1 MFELLKIFTLLL
13 LIAFAL
19 LTVAKKFKIPYSIVL
34 VLSGFAI
41 SLFKFHLNFHVSY
54 ETIMLVFIPALV
66 FKEAIS
72 LDVRLLNTYKIPV
85 LVLVL
90 IGISG
95 QVILLGY
102 ILHFLFGFALLN
114 AFLFS
119 VIIIPTDPVGVL
131 NILEEIGADERIKII
146 AEGESLFDDAVAI
159 IIFGALMSILLKEK
173 TVNLSFFM
181 EFLSHELVLS
191 FVLGLTIGILSYVL
205 IKFTEDIHLQVVIS
219 LVTAF
224 GGFLLATYLHSSG
237 ILLVVFAGLLLGN
250 ISNITKFKNVI
261 DRDHLLF
268 WDIVTFLLTTIL
280 YLFIG
285 IIIQD
290 THGLSE
296 YLHWLLA
303 SIAIFLIMFL
313 LRWFTLTLILK
324 GIGRLIKEPFSLKII
339 TFMAF
344 GSMKGPI
351 SLAMLIA
358 LPMSLGNE
366 FVFKA
371 CIIGYSIIMFSILI
385 QGSLLRLTAKKL
397 LGSCISIT
405 E

>member
-1 MFELLKIFTLLL
+1 MSELLKIFTLLL

-34 VLSGFAI
+34 VLSGFAV
-41 SLFKFHLNFHVSY
+41 SLLKFHLNFHVSY
-54 ETIMLVFIPALV
+54 EIIMLVFIPALV

-72 LDVRLLNTYKIPV
+72 LDIRLLNAYKIPV

-90 IGISG
+90 VGISG

-191 FVLGLTIGILSYVL
+191 FVLGLTIGILS
-205 IKFTEDIHLQVVIS
+205 
-219 LVTAF
+219 
-224 GGFLLATYLHSSG
+224 
-237 ILLVVFAGLLLGN
+237 
-250 ISNITKFKNVI
+250 
-261 DRDHLLF
+261 
-268 WDIVTFLLTTIL
+268 
-280 YLFIG
+280 
-285 IIIQD
+285 
-290 THGLSE
+290 
-296 YLHWLLA
+296 
-303 SIAIFLIMFL
+303 
-313 LRWFTLTLILK
+313 
-324 GIGRLIKEPFSLKII
+324 
-339 TFMAF
+339 
-344 GSMKGPI
+344 
-351 SLAMLIA
+351 
-358 LPMSLGNE
+358 
-366 FVFKA
+366 
-371 CIIGYSIIMFSILI
+371 
-385 QGSLLRLTAKKL
+385 
-397 LGSCISIT
+397 
-405 E
+405 

>member
-1 MFELLKIFTLLL
+1 MLELLKIFTLLL
-13 LIAFAL
+13 LISFVL
-19 LTVAKKFKIPYSIVL
+19 LTVAKRFKIPYSIVL
-34 VLSGFAI
+34 VLSGFVV
-41 SLFKFHLNFHVSY
+41 SLFKFHLNFYVSY

-66 FKEAIS
+66 FKEALS
-72 LDVRLLNTYKIPV
+72 LDIRLLNVYKTPV
-85 LVLVL
+85 LILVL
-90 IGISG
+90 IGIIG
-95 QVILLGY
+95 QVIIMGY

-131 NILEEIGADERIKII
+131 NILEEIGAEERIKTI

-159 IIFGALMSILLKEK
+159 IIFGTLMSILLKEK
-173 TVNLSFFM
+173 TVNLLFFV

-191 FVLGLTIGILSYVL
+191 FVLGLVIGILSYVL
-205 IKFTEDIHLQVVIS
+205 IRFTEDIHLQIVIS

-224 GGFLLATYLHSSG
+224 GGFLLATYLHASG

-261 DRDHLLF
+261 NRDHLFF
-268 WDIVTFLLTTIL
+268 WNIVTFLLTTIL
-280 YLFIG
+280 YLIIG
-285 IIIQD
+285 IIIQN

-313 LRWFTLTLILK
+313 LRWFMLTLILK
-324 GIGRLIKEPFSLKII
+324 GVGRLMKEPFSLRII
-339 TFMAF
+339 IFMAF
-344 GSMKGPI
+344 GSMKGPV

-371 CIIGYSIIMFSILI
+371 CIIGYSIILFSIVI
-385 QGSLLRLTAKKL
+385 QGSFLKLATKKL
-397 LGSCISIT
+397 VETHINS
-405 E
+405 